1 MAVSDLILSNQRI
14 EYVGG
19 YIYQQNCYEIFD
31 KFFLRCNAFHGVF
44 DGTGEKVHGSMF
56 GSAYGGSLAPSG
68 SAAENVKI
76 EVPVTLSE
84 FYNGCVKLVVF
95 KR

>member
-1 MAVSDLILSNQRI
+1 MVSEKTNMKAQVSSLYKDGKQLPRGKQLVSCEGYLNLSVSKHPITGLCSNKACIL
-14 EYVGG
+14 
-19 YIYQQNCYEIFD
+19 
-31 KFFLRCNAFHGVF
+31 
-44 DGTGEKVHGSMF
+44 
-56 GSAYGGSLAPSG
+56 SAYGGSLAPSG